1 MLGSNFLWLMRDGD
15 VSSGFQQFVEM
26 KHANVLDLFSPR
38 ALLLTLA
45 TVLVCFI
52 GLSYVSPA
60 HADYRFC
67 NHTSYVLSSSIS
79 FEKDKEWKSQ
89 GWYRLLPGSCRAI
102 LRGKIKN
109 ETYYVFAQSV
119 DEHAGGRKYFS
130 GSERFCS
137 VPGDFLITGRTNCTA
152 RGFDSNDF
160 TRVEAKIGTKWSTTF
175 MEPRA
180 FSQKQ
185 AKTAGVQR
193 LLTDNNYK
201 NIKVDGYG
209 GRSTQRAIMAFQR
222 SININPT
229 GKITD
234 ALFEALL
241 KSAQTHQEKTGLNIC
256 NKTDFLV
263 WSAVGYETADGD
275 ISNGWIKIEPD
286 RCVKAIKGTLEKRYY
301 YTYAEAV
308 DSNGIVVRDGNHD
321 LMWGGGH
328 TFCTKT
334 TKFEIN
340 GRSSCQD
347 RGFTETDFKQI
358 DTGEAGTWTLN
369 LE

>member
-1 MLGSNFLWLMRDGD
+1 MQGDD
-15 VSSGFQQFVEM
+15 VSSGFQQSFEKRRLKM
-26 KHANVLDLFSPR
+26 PDLFSPKS
-38 ALLLTLA
+38 LMLSLA
-45 TVLVCFI
+45 TILVCFI
-52 GLSYVSPA
+52 GLSYTNQA

-79 FEKDKEWKSQ
+79 FEKGDEWKSQ
-89 GWYRLLPGSCRAI
+89 GWYRLLPGSCRPI

-109 ETYYVFAQSV
+109 DTYYVFAQSV

-130 GSERFCS
+130 GSERFCT
-137 VPGDFLITGRTNCTA
+137 VPGDFLITGRANCA
-152 RGFDSNDF
+152 SRGFDSNDF
-160 TRVEAKIGTKWSTTF
+160 TRVDVKIGKTWSTTF

-180 FSQKQ
+180 LSQKQ

-193 LLTDNNYK
+193 LLSDNNYK

-222 SININPT
+222 SININPN

-234 ALFEALL
+234 ALFGALL
-241 KSAQTHQEKTGLNIC
+241 KSAQVKQAKIGLNIC
-256 NKTDFLV
+256 NRTNYLA
-263 WSAVGYETADGD
+263 WAAVGYETADGD
-275 ISNGWIKIEPD
+275 ISSGWIKIEPD
-286 RCVKAIKGTLEKRYY
+286 RCVKAIKGALEKRYY

-308 DSNGIVVRDGNHD
+308 DSNGIVVRDKNRD

-334 TKFEIN
+334 TKFEIS

-347 RGFTETDFKQI
+347 RGFTEIDFNQI
-358 DTGEAGTWTLN
+358 DTGEAESWTLN